1 MNFFVQSGD
10 IKEEYCGL
18 SIKDLHYLK
27 QVRRLQFSDTLTLI
41 IDEKEYVKVSNL
53 KFDTK
58 GFFFKP
64 LSQRK
69 PCDVSRPSIAL
80 LQGLPKQE
88 KFEEIIQSCTQI
100 GVDQFIPIVMERTII
115 KWDQNKKEE
124 KKRRWEN
131 IAESAASQS
140 QRMMIPDIWPI
151 QSFKECLQAFPF
163 YQFDLLIVPW
173 EEESTL
179 CLSQYVKVFF
189 NPERVYKIAILIGPE
204 GGISKGEIESLK
216 KEGFVGVSL
225 GRTILRTENAGFFTV
240 AQLIMAGQ
248 LLCKERS
255 NGDIK

>member
-10 IKEEYCGL
+10 IKEEYCSL

-27 QVRRLQFSDTLTLI
+27 QVRRLQFSDTITFI
-41 IDEKEYVKVSNL
+41 IDEKESLKVSNL
-53 KFDTK
+53 KFDKK

-69 PCDVSRPSIAL
+69 GCEVSKFSIAL

-100 GVDQFIPIVMERTII
+100 GVDQFVPIVMERTVI
-115 KWDQNKKEE
+115 KWDQKKQAE
-124 KKRRWEN
+124 KKIRWES
-131 IAESAASQS
+131 IAHSAASQS
-140 QRMMIPDIWPI
+140 QRMMIPDLWPI
-151 QSFKECLQAFPF
+151 QSFKEFLEDFPF

-179 CLSQYVKVFF
+179 FLSQYVKSVF
-189 NPERVYKIAILIGPE
+189 NPERMYKIAILIGPE
-204 GGISKGEIESLK
+204 GGISKSEMESLK

-225 GRTILRTENAGFFTV
+225 GSTILRTENAGFFTV
-240 AQLIMAGQ
+240 AQLIMARQ
-248 LLCKERS
+248 L
-255 NGDIK
+255 IKDQNVT